1 MVGERELAGG
11 RLLDKAV
18 MSRRWQMVLIFV
30 LLFGGRSVFA
40 SPLVVENAPP
50 MVLRGVPYTVTVKND
65 GHEEQQVSWVSKQT
79 SAEQATSGAF
89 QLKPGEKKEVS
100 FKADPGVSTWVVQ
113 ITDGSGGT
121 VEAAGRALPGWVS
134 LIPPLVAI
142 GLALLTKQ
150 VLIALL
156 LGIFSGA
163 WLWKGHPF
171 EAFCT
176 TLDSFL
182 VESITNKDHAFILLF
197 TMALGGMVSLV
208 SASGGMQGM
217 VDRMSGAAKSPASSQ
232 VVTWLM
238 GIAIF
243 FDDYANTLLVG
254 QTMKPVTDE
263 QRVSREKLAYL
274 VDSTAA
280 PIASIALISTWIGYE
295 MSLIEDGF
303 KALSID
309 RNVYTVFLESIVH
322 RYYAIFA
329 LAFVLAVA
337 VFHRDFGPMLK
348 AERKALKEGPTG
360 IDSEE
365 ARALEKEASQV
376 TWGRSAWDAIL
387 PVGTVLVGTIFGLV
401 YTGLESLN
409 KSLGDIGFSIKEIGE
424 LVSAGNS
431 FEALLWAAASG
442 GIVSAVMAKIRYRV
456 SAEQLTE
463 VYVKGVTHMVSAC
476 IVLVLAWAIGDV
488 CGKLFT
494 GPYLVELTTGKLSSQ
509 FLPTVTFLLS
519 AAVAFSTGT
528 SWGTMAIVMPLAIRL
543 AVELPKTDGLDAGM
557 AEVILISTIAGVLAG
572 STFGDHCSP
581 ISDTTIMSSLASGC
595 DHIAHVSTQIPYA
608 MVTAGIAIAFGSIP
622 AAYGVNPVILNIV
635 GIGLCFLVVRF
646 VGKPVNEVSS
656 T

>member
-1 MVGERELAGG
+1 M
-11 RLLDKAV
+11 LDKAL
-18 MSRRWQMVLIFV
+18 MEKTRIVLIFV
-30 LLFGGRSVFA
+30 LLFGARSVFA
-40 SPLVVENAPP
+40 APLVLENAPSL
-50 MVLRGVPYTVTVKND
+50 VLRGVPYTITVKND
-65 GHEEQQVSWVSKQT
+65 GHLEQQIAWVSKQT
-79 SAEQATSGAF
+79 SSEQATSGAF
-89 QLKPGEKKEVS
+89 SLKPGEKKEVS
-100 FKADPGVSTWVVQ
+100 FKTDPGVSAWVVQ
-113 ITDGSGGT
+113 VTDQSGES
-121 VEAAGRALPGWVS
+121 VEAQGRALPGWVS

-156 LGIFSGA
+156 LGIFSGS
-163 WLWKGHPF
+163 WLLKGHAF
-171 EAFCT
+171 DAFCT

-217 VDRMSGAAKSPASSQ
+217 VDKMSRAAKSPSSSQ

-238 GIAIF
+238 GVAIF

-303 KALSID
+303 KALAID
-309 RNVYTVFLESIVH
+309 RNVYTVFLQSIVH

-337 VFHRDFGPMLK
+337 LFHRDFGPMLK
-348 AERKALKEGPTG
+348 AERKAFREGTTG
-360 IDSEE
+360 VESEASKALEEE
-365 ARALEKEASQV
+365 AGQV
-376 TWGRSAWDAIL
+376 TWGRSAWDAIM
-387 PVGTVLVGTIFGLV
+387 PVGVVLVGTILGLV

-409 KSLGDIGFSIKEIGE
+409 KGLGEIGFSVQEIGA
-424 LVSAGNS
+424 LISAGNS

-456 SAEQLTE
+456 STEQITE
-463 VYVKGVTHMVSAC
+463 VYVKGVTHMMSAC

-488 CGKLFT
+488 CGRLFT
-494 GPYLVELTTGKLSSQ
+494 
-509 FLPTVTFLLS
+509 
-519 AAVAFSTGT
+519 
-528 SWGTMAIVMPLAIRL
+528 R
-543 AVELPKTDGLDAGM
+543 
-557 AEVILISTIAGVLAG
+557 
-572 STFGDHCSP
+572 
-581 ISDTTIMSSLASGC
+581 
-595 DHIAHVSTQIPYA
+595 
-608 MVTAGIAIAFGSIP
+608 
-622 AAYGVNPVILNIV
+622 
-635 GIGLCFLVVRF
+635 
-646 VGKPVNEVSS
+646 
-656 T
+656 

>member
-1 MVGERELAGG
+1 M
-11 RLLDKAV
+11 LDKAV

-65 GHEEQQVSWVSKQT
+65 GHEEQKVSWVSKQT
-79 SAEQATSGAF
+79 SAEQATSGTF

-100 FKADPGVSTWVVQ
+100 FKADPGVSAWVVQ
-113 ITDGSGGT
+113 LTDGSGGT

-134 LIPPLVAI
+134 LVPPLVAI

-303 KALSID
+303 KALFEFAAEFRPGNKCPRID
-309 RNVYTVFLESIVH
+309 DHQGFLFRVFGHIANNDPLRQS
-322 RYYAIFA
+322 FDNGGLTDTW
-329 LAFVLAVA
+329 LA
-337 VFHRDFGPMLK
+337 D
-348 AERKALKEGPTG
+348 
-360 IDSEE
+360 
-365 ARALEKEASQV
+365 Q
-376 TWGRSAWDAIL
+376 
-387 PVGTVLVGTIFGLV
+387 
-401 YTGLESLN
+401 
-409 KSLGDIGFSIKEIGE
+409 
-424 LVSAGNS
+424 
-431 FEALLWAAASG
+431 
-442 GIVSAVMAKIRYRV
+442 YR
-456 SAEQLTE
+456 
-463 VYVKGVTHMVSAC
+463 
-476 IVLVLAWAIGDV
+476 IVLG
-488 CGKLFT
+488 
-494 GPYLVELTTGKLSSQ
+494 
-509 FLPTVTFLLS
+509 
-519 AAVAFSTGT
+519 AA
-528 SWGTMAIVMPLAIRL
+528 
-543 AVELPKTDGLDAGM
+543 
-557 AEVILISTIAGVLAG
+557 
-572 STFGDHCSP
+572 
-581 ISDTTIMSSLASGC
+581 
-595 DHIAHVSTQIPYA
+595 
-608 MVTAGIAIAFGSIP
+608 
-622 AAYGVNPVILNIV
+622 
-635 GIGLCFLVVRF
+635 
-646 VGKPVNEVSS
+646 
-656 T
+656 

>member
-1 MVGERELAGG
+1 M
-11 RLLDKAV
+11 LDKAV
-18 MSRRWQMVLIFV
+18 MSRRWQMVLIFA
-30 LLFGGRSVFA
+30 LLFGARSAFA
-40 SPLVVENAPP
+40 SPLVVEKAPS
-50 MVLRGVPYTVTVKND
+50 MVLRGVPYTLTVKND

-79 SAEQATSGAF
+79 SSEQATSGTF
-89 QLKPGEKKEVS
+89 QLKPGEKKEVG
-100 FKADPGVSTWVVQ
+100 FKADPGVSTWIVQ
-113 ITDGSGGT
+113 LTDGSGGT
-121 VEAAGRALPGWVS
+121 VEAEGRALPGWVS

-163 WLWKGHPF
+163 WLLKGHPF

-254 QTMKPVTDE
+254 QTMKPVTDK

-360 IDSEE
+360 VDSEE
-365 ARALEKEASQV
+365 ARALEKGANQV

-401 YTGLESLN
+401 YTGLQSLN
-409 KSLGDIGFSIKEIGE
+409 KGLGDIGFTVKEIGE

-442 GIVSAVMAKIRYRV
+442 GIVSAVMAKVRYRV
-456 SAEQLTE
+456 SVEQISE

-476 IVLVLAWAIGDV
+476 IVLILAWAIGDV

-543 AVELPKTDGLDAGM
+543 AVELPKSDGLDAGM

-608 MVTAGIAIAFGSIP
+608 LVTAGIAIAFGSIP
-622 AAYGVNPVILNIV
+622 AAYGVNPWILNIV

-646 VGKPVNEVSS
+646 VGKPVNEVTS

>member
-1 MVGERELAGG
+1 MTTGRSTKLLTVLLLMVLAGVEP
-11 RLLDKAV
+11 LL
-18 MSRRWQMVLIFV
+18 
-30 LLFGGRSVFA
+30 A
-40 SPLVVENAPP
+40 SPLSFEEPP
-50 MVLRGVPYTVTVKND
+50 SLVLRQVPYTLTIKND
-65 GHEEQQVSWVSKQT
+65 GHETQT
-79 SAEQATSGAF
+79 VQWESAHTTSESQASGNF
-89 QLKPGEKKEVS
+89 ELKPGETKKLSLKTEPGI
-100 FKADPGVSTWVVQ
+100 ADWSVKL
-113 ITDGSGGT
+113 TDGSGEH
-121 VEAAGRALPGWVS
+121 VEASGRALPGWVS

-163 WLWKGHPF
+163 WLLKAHLF

-176 TLDSFL
+176 TLDTFL
-182 VESITNKDHAFILLF
+182 VESVTNKDHAFILLF

-217 VDRMSGAAKSPASSQ
+217 VDKMSRAARTPASTQ
-232 VVTWLM
+232 IVTWLM
-238 GIAIF
+238 GVAIF

-254 QTMKPVTDE
+254 QTMKPVTDK
-263 QRVSREKLAYL
+263 QRISREKLAYL

-322 RYYAIFA
+322 RYYAVFA
-329 LAFVLAVA
+329 LAFVFAVA
-337 VFHRDFGPMLK
+337 YFHRDFGPMLK
-348 AERKALKEGPTG
+348 AERKALIEGPSDDPESSSTVL
-360 IDSEE
+360 EE
-365 ARALEKEASQV
+365 ANQV
-376 TWGRSAWDAIL
+376 TWGRSAWDAIV
-387 PVGTVLVGTIFGLV
+387 PVGVVLFGTIAGLV
-401 YTGLESLN
+401 YTGLG
-409 KSLGDIGFSIKEIGE
+409 SLGTYPDTGSMVKNLGE
-424 LVSAGNS
+424 LISAGNS

-442 GIVSAVMAKIRYRV
+442 GIVSALMTKLRYKV
-456 SAEQLTE
+456 SLEQITE
-463 VYVKGVTHMVSAC
+463 VYVKGVNHMMSAC

-494 GPYLVELTTGKLSSQ
+494 GPYLVELTTGRLSAQ
-509 FLPTVTFLLS
+509 MLPTVTFLLS

-543 AVELPKTDGLDAGM
+543 AVELPKQQSLDSGM
-557 AEVILISTIAGVLAG
+557 TEVILISTIAGVLAG

-608 MVTAGIAIAFGSIP
+608 LVTAGLAIFLGSIP
-622 AAYGVNPVILNIV
+622 AAYGVNPWLLNV
-635 GIGLCFLVVRF
+635 LGIAGCFLVVRF